1 MSAAAAALH
10 SDHVNLLIFRYL
22 QEVGFENT
30 ATAFH
35 SDWHRSADCYD
46 PENLPFAREVQRNEL
61 ISVIQAGLFHDELQS
76 RIRKGERKFRW
87 TGIDARESIE
97 RRDEGLENGAGSAR
111 PSSSGKPKGRPP
123 VMRRPNDFPTPV
135 PKRQRRSEGSEA
147 QVNGERDPMDV
158 DAASGSG
165 DAEDDG
171 EAASPTV
178 HSDPEQVEVI
188 ERYDSMDVA
197 TQTDIKT
204 GPKTSTMH
212 WTVDKPVYQSL
223 WNPDPNPDNAKTLLT
238 VGESLCRFYDVPSSI
253 DDVQQ
258 ITHVDEPSM
267 FSTAVVTAVA
277 WRPDGYGACCA
288 IGGQRELPDGS
299 KLDTQLLIEHNKNG
313 GSASFQLGPPS
324 LEPPGIVLN
333 LRYSPDSQYLLV
345 SRTNLKRGLLQIWKS
360 SRQENDEDSSTREP
374 IAWRMFEHTIE
385 DVSWTGDDTFVV
397 SGDDG
402 LSAIYQVDVSQKEG
416 VDTVSEG
423 STAMRGL
430 ISHNSKILDTT
441 HKIDKFRFDRRRRLA
456 VFVSS
461 EARKMFITPRLHDSE
476 AKPEADVEVDL
487 PEDPVTLDFRP
498 SEQTGDDAADLE
510 SPSLLAVGFGDGTCS
525 IYSITRSPYAGA
537 KCIEL
542 ASLSLSEG
550 PALSI
555 AWSPNGEHLAV
566 GNGELVQMWSADS
579 LRRKNGVRHVAE
591 ASVTWRP
598 TSEPNGVAD
607 GQHTEETP
615 VAEPSLSWSSD
626 GESLAFS
633 VDKQVCLI
641 FMKWQ

>member
-30 ATAFH
+30 ATALH
-35 SDWHRSADCYD
+35 SDWHRSRDCYD

-61 ISVIQAGLFHDELQS
+61 VSVIQAGLFHDELQS

-97 RRDEGLENGAGSAR
+97 RHDDRLENGAGAR

-123 VMRRPNDFPTPV
+123 VMRRPNNFPTPV
-135 PKRQRRSEGSEA
+135 PKRQRRSEGSEG

-171 EAASPTV
+171 EAASPAV
-178 HSDPEQVEVI
+178 QSDPEQAEVI

-197 TQTDIKT
+197 TQTEIKT
-204 GPKTSTMH
+204 GPKTSTVH
-212 WTVDKPVYQSL
+212 WTVDKPVIQSA
-223 WNPDPNPDNAKTLLT
+223 WNPDSNPNNAKALLT
-238 VGESLCRFYDVPSSI
+238 VGESLCRFYDVPASV
-253 DDVQQ
+253 DDAQQ

-267 FSTAVVTAVA
+267 PDNAIVTAVA
-277 WRPDGYGACCA
+277 WRPDGQGACCA
-288 IGGQRELPDGS
+288 VSSLRELPDGS
-299 KLDTQLLIEHNKNG
+299 KLDSQLLIEHNKNG
-313 GSASFQLGPPS
+313 GSASFQLGPPL
-324 LEPPGIVLN
+324 LEPPGIVLS
-333 LRYSPDSQYLLV
+333 LRYSLDSQYLLV
-345 SRTNLKRGLLQIWKS
+345 ARSNMKRGLVQIWKS
-360 SRQENDEDSSTREP
+360 PRQGVDDDSSTREP
-374 IAWRMFEHTIE
+374 IAWRMFDHPLE
-385 DVSWTGDDTFVV
+385 DVSWTGNDAFVV
-397 SGDDG
+397 CGDDG
-402 LSAIYQVDVSQKEG
+402 LSAMYQVDVSQKEEMN
-416 VDTVSEG
+416 TVSEG

-430 ISHNSKILDTT
+430 ISHNSKILDTNYRL
-441 HKIDKFRFDRRRRLA
+441 DKFRFDRRRKNA

-461 EARKMFITPRLHDSE
+461 EAKKMIVTPRLYDSE
-476 AKPEADVEVDL
+476 AKPEVDVELDL
-487 PEDPVTLDFRP
+487 PEEPVAVDFRP
-498 SEQTGDDAADLE
+498 WTKTEDETSNEHE

-525 IYSITRSPYAGA
+525 IYSITRSPDVGA

-598 TSEPNGVAD
+598 ISETNGVVD
-607 GQHTEETP
+607 GQHEEKP

-626 GESLAFS
+626 GESLAFT
-633 VDKQVCLI
+633 VEKQVCSN
-641 FMKWQ
+641 FVK